1 VKGFIDLQVNGYAG
15 VDFSK
20 PGLRLD
26 DVRKVAA
33 TLYERGTIAF
43 LPTIITSPVDV
54 YEQNL
59 PVLVDALRDPRL
71 GPHLMGI
78 HLEGPFISPQDGARG
93 AHPRAHVLPPSV
105 SLYDRLRALA
115 ADKIALV
122 TIAPEIP
129 GAAQLARHIVS
140 TGARLAIGHHQAD
153 RQTIAEACAWGACLS
168 THLGNGISNMLP
180 RHPNP
185 IWDQLDEERLW
196 TSLITDGHHLPD
208 SFVRVVLRV
217 KSASRLLV
225 VSDSAP
231 IAGFPPG
238 RYDTLG
244 QEVVL
249 EESGKLWNPVGN
261 HLVGS
266 SACMLDCMN
275 HLAAITELSEQE
287 LWTIGYSN
295 PLTFLGVSERPEWQ
309 TRVRFSGRA
318 FKLV

>member
-1 VKGFIDLQVNGYAG
+1 VKGFLDLQVNGYAG
-15 VDFSK
+15 VDFSE
-20 PGLRLD
+20 PGLRLE
-26 DVRKVAA
+26 DVRKVAEA
-33 TLYERGTIAF
+33 LHERGTLAF
-43 LPTIITSPVDV
+43 CPTVITAPVNV

-59 PVLVDALRDPRL
+59 PVLAEALRDREL
-71 GPHLMGI
+71 APHLLGI

-93 AHPRAHVLPPSV
+93 AHPQAHVLPPSV
-105 SLYDRLRALA
+105 SLYDRLRELA
-115 ADKIALV
+115 EDKIALL

-129 GAAQLARHIVS
+129 GAAQLAQHVAA
-140 TGARLAIGHHQAD
+140 TGTRLAIGHHQAD
-153 RQTIAEACAWGACLS
+153 RDTVSAACAWGARLS
-168 THLGNGISNMLP
+168 THLGNGIPNMLP

-185 IWDQLDEERLW
+185 LWDQLDEDRLW
-196 TSLITDGHHLPD
+196 ISLITDGHHLPD
-208 SFVRVVLRV
+208 AFVRVVLRV
-217 KSASRLLV
+217 KSPSRLMV

-275 HLAAITELSEQE
+275 HLAVVTELGEE
-287 LWTIGYSN
+287 DLWKIGYSN
-295 PLTFLGVSERPEWQ
+295 PLAFLGLPERPEWR
-309 TRVRFSGRA
+309 TRVRFSGRKFQA
-318 FKLV
+318 V

>member
-20 PGLRLD
+20 AGLRLD
-26 DVRKVAA
+26 DVRKVASE
-33 TLYERGTIAF
+33 LYKRGTVAF
-43 LPTIITSPVDV
+43 CPTVITAPVNV

-59 PVLVDALRDPRL
+59 PVLVEAMREPVL
-71 GPHLMGI
+71 GTHLLGI
-78 HLEGPFISPQDGARG
+78 HLEGPFISPEDGARG

-105 SLYDRLRALA
+105 SLYERLRALA
-115 ADKIALV
+115 EDKVALV

-129 GAAQLARHIVS
+129 GAAQLARHIAAS
-140 TGARLAIGHHQAD
+140 GACLALGHHQAD
-153 RQTIAEACAWGACLS
+153 RKTVAAACDWGARLS

-185 IWDQLDEERLW
+185 LWDQLDEDRLW

-208 SFVRVVLRV
+208 AFVRVVLRV
-217 KSASRLLV
+217 KSPSRLVV

-266 SACMLDCMN
+266 SACLLDCMN
-275 HLAAITELSEQE
+275 HLAAITNLGEEE
-287 LWTIGYSN
+287 LWKIGFTN
-295 PLTFLGVSERPEWQ
+295 PLALLGAAERPEWQ
-309 TRVRFSGRA
+309 RRVRFSKRS
-318 FKLV
+318 FRLV